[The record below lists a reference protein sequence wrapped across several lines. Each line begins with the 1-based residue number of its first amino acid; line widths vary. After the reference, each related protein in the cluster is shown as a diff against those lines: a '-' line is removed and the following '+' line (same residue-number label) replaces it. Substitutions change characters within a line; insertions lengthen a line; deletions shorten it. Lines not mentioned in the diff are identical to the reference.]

1 MKRLSL
7 PDVTLC
13 AVTSVALPETIRAL
27 QRCLDQVDFGTALLL
42 TDQAPPAGAPPDIA
56 WRRIA
61 PIKSREEYC
70 EFILRSL
77 VGYVDRPHVLV
88 VQWDGFVIDASQW
101 RSEFLQFDYIGAP
114 WPQFDDGQTVGNGG
128 FSLRSKRLLTLTSAP
143 EFRGRHPEDVAICR
157 THRRE
162 LEQQGIRFAP
172 QSIAEQFSFERGPPT
187 KSFGFH
193 GLFNFPVALSPGDLE
208 ATLDALDP
216 ALLGGRDGADLIVE
230 LARRGETRLAWRLAR
245 LRRQPDG
252 VRFRMFRFWLRFGGA
267 LLRSVRR

>member
-1 MKRLSL
+1 MNRLSL
-7 PDVTLC
+7 PDVALC
-13 AVTSVALPETIRAL
+13 AVTSVALPETVRAL
-27 QRCLDQVDFGTALLL
+27 QRCLDQVDFGIALLL
-42 TDQAPPAGAPPDIA
+42 SDEAPPAWAPSEIV
-56 WRRIA
+56 WRRID
-61 PIKSREEYC
+61 PIKSRQEYC
-70 EFILRSL
+70 EFILRRL
-77 VGYVDRPHVLV
+77 VDYVDRPHVLL

-143 EFRGRHPEDVAICR
+143 EFGGRHPEDVAICR

-172 QSIAEQFSFERGPPT
+172 QSVAEQFSFERGPRT
-187 KSFGFH
+187 TSFGFH
-193 GLFNFPVALSPGDLE
+193 GLFNFPVALSPSGLD

-216 ALLGGRDGADLIVE
+216 ALLGGRDGADLILE
-230 LARRGETRLAWRLAR
+230 LARRGETRHAWRLAR
-245 LRRQPDG
+245 LRRPRDR
-252 VRFRMFRFWLRFGGA
+252 VRFRMFGFWLRFSGA